1 VRGGGASFGTRQGEF
16 TPVEAQDAYDIT
28 EWFAA
33 QPWSTGNIG
42 MYGLSYLGITQY
54 FAASTM
60 PPHLRAIFP
69 MMAMFDEY
77 SFTYPGGIFREDF
90 LFQWGANTM
99 MLDKVLPVAPVDD
112 DPDDVLLNEARAE
125 HRDNMNIHEMAIAA
139 PFRDSTTNGE
149 MLHSVSSPSTYIDQ
163 INQSGV
169 AIYTLGGWYDM
180 YPRDALAWFN
190 NLTVPQK
197 IVMTPWSHNG
207 SGGFDLSMEHLR
219 WFDYWLKGI
228 NNGIMDEPP
237 ITYYV
242 MGADEWRTADQWP
255 LPNQQI
261 TPFYFQ
267 AGPSGTVTSVN
278 DGLLSQDLPAD
289 SGQDDYTIDYT
300 TTTGPTTRW
309 TDGYGGG
316 FGYPDMVINDQKS
329 LTYTTAPLDTDIEV
343 TGHPVIHLWVSS
355 TADDGDFYAYL
366 EEVDENGVST
376 YISEGTLRAAH
387 RALSDPPFNYM
398 DLPFHRSYAEDVVP
412 LTPGEPAELVFD
424 LLPTSNVFETGHRI
438 RITITGADA
447 DNYEVVALDPAPTVS
462 IYHGGD
468 QASYIGL
475 PIIPAE

>member
-1 VRGGGASFGTRQGEF
+1 
-16 TPVEAQDAYDIT
+16 
-28 EWFAA
+28 
-33 QPWSTGNIG
+33 
-42 MYGLSYLGITQY
+42 
-54 FAASTM
+54 
-60 PPHLRAIFP
+60 
-69 MMAMFDEY
+69 
-77 SFTYPGGIFREDF
+77 
-90 LFQWGANTM
+90 
-99 MLDKVLPVAPVDD
+99 
-112 DPDDVLLNEARAE
+112 
-125 HRDNMNIHEMAIAA
+125 
-139 PFRDSTTNGE
+139 
-149 MLHSVSSPSTYIDQ
+149 
-163 INQSGV
+163 
-169 AIYTLGGWYDM
+169 
-180 YPRDALAWFN
+180 
-190 NLTVPQK
+190 
-197 IVMTPWSHNG
+197 
-207 SGGFDLSMEHLR
+207 MEHLR

-228 NNGIMDEPP
+228 DNGIMDEPP

-267 AGPSGTVTSVN
+267 AGPSGSVNSSN

-316 FGYPDMVINDQKS
+316 FGYPDMITNDQKG
-329 LTYTTAPLDTDIEV
+329 LTYTTAPLDADIEV

-355 TADDGDFYAYL
+355 TSDDGDFYAYL

-376 YISEGTLRAAH
+376 YISEGTLHASH

-424 LLPTSNVFETGHRI
+424 LLPTSNVFDAGHRI

-462 IYHGGD
+462 IYRGGD
-468 QASYIGL
+468 RASYIDL
-475 PIIPAE
+475 PVIPAE